1 MIWYPAGGV
10 SAPGRIGRYE
20 VLCELGRGGMAELYL
35 ARLDGVG
42 GFTKLVAIKRILP
55 HLAADRTFVDQ
66 FLNEGRLAARL
77 SHPNVCQVHELGED
91 DGVLYLVMEYLE
103 GATWEDLVPA
113 LPSDPRARLRIVAG
127 VLGQACDGLQHAHEQ
142 PIVHRDVSPN
152 NLFVTVSGA
161 AKVLDFGVSKLLTDG
176 KHTRTGVLKGKLPY
190 MSPEQIEGTG
200 LDHRSD
206 IWAAGVCAWEAMAG
220 CRLFDRPTDFQIWRA
235 IVDEPLPPLGD
246 VDVERVVMKALA
258 KNPDDRYPTIGAF
271 ADALRGLVERDVASP
286 AEIGALVR
294 EHCKDQLAARKRLV
308 TDVMNRF
315 TASATIETPIED
327 PGATSSLV
335 MRGHSIVVERPRRR
349 WPLVVAL
356 AVSAAALAVVIAV
369 TRTAQPAAEAK
380 VVAAGVPVDAAVD
393 PARDAA
399 RDAAVAEVP
408 IDAAPI
414 AKPAV
419 AKKKVAPPPA
429 PPPPEAQAPG
439 TFSIASKPFARIY
452 VDGKYVGET
461 PLFRHSLP
469 AGPHAVKAVLEDG
482 RQKTFQIRIAPERE
496 VNSGTLTW

>member
-1 MIWYPAGGV
+1 LIWYPAGGV
-10 SAPGRIGRYE
+10 NAPRRIGRYE

-103 GATWEDLVPA
+103 GVTWEDLVKA
-113 LPSDPRARLRIVAG
+113 LPNEPRARLRIVAG

-142 PIVHRDVSPN
+142 PIVHRDVSPT
-152 NLFVTVSGA
+152 NLFVTVSGS
-161 AKVLDFGVSKLLTDG
+161 AKVLDFGVSKLLTEG

-206 IWAAGVCAWEAMAG
+206 VWAAGVCAWEAMAG
-220 CRLFDRPTDFQIWRA
+220 CRLFDRTTDFQIWRA

-258 KNPDDRYPTIGAF
+258 KRPDERYATIGAF
-271 ADALRGLVERDVASP
+271 GDALRDLVQRDVASP
-286 AEIGALVR
+286 AELGALVR
-294 EHCKDQLAARKRLV
+294 EQCKDQLAERKQLV

-327 PGATSSLV
+327 AGATSSLV
-335 MRGHSIVVERPRRR
+335 MRDHSVVLGRPRQRR
-349 WPLVVAL
+349 WWPLAIALAGIAAIAAVIVLTREPQPTAAAQPVAIANVAPDAASDAAIEVVA
-356 AVSAAALAVVIAV
+356 
-369 TRTAQPAAEAK
+369 
-380 VVAAGVPVDAAVD
+380 
-393 PARDAA
+393 
-399 RDAAVAEVP
+399 
-408 IDAAPI
+408 IDAPPI
-414 AKPAV
+414 KKPVVV
-419 AKKKVAPPPA
+419 AKKKAPPA
-429 PPPPEAQAPG
+429 PPPPAEPQAPG

-452 VDGKYVGET
+452 IDGKYIGET
-461 PLFRHSLP
+461 PLFRHRIA

-482 RQKTFQIRIAPERE
+482 RQKTFQIKVAPERE